1 MMSMSPD
8 LAPSASSPAAQR
20 ALTRHLS
27 VVACV
32 GVAVVGT
39 LLAQAPGGAQG
50 RPATRPAGLAA
61 KASTQWEDYGGG
73 PDSSKFVDLSQI
85 TPANV
90 AGLKVAWTYPV
101 GDNNVY
107 QFNPIV
113 VGSTM
118 YVLAKNQ
125 SLVALDATTGKELW
139 IHAGLRGIARRG
151 LNYWESPDGK
161 DRRLLFQINNN
172 LQAIDAAT
180 GKSILTFGTN
190 GIVDL
195 REGIGRDKALVGRV
209 QSATP
214 GKIFENLLLLGSAP
228 GEGYVSAP
236 GTLRAYDVVTG
247 KMVWAFHTVPHPG
260 EEGYET
266 WPKDA
271 WKYVGGA
278 NTWGEISVDARRGIA
293 YFPTGSPTYDYYG
306 ADRIGSNLYA
316 NSLIALDARTGKR
329 RWHYQVVHHD
339 LWDYDLTSAPQLITV
354 THQGKRIDA
363 VAQAAKHGFLFV
375 FDRETGKP
383 LWPIEERPI
392 PKSDMPGEQTWPTQP
407 FPTKPAPFARQ
418 QMTVDDLTPL
428 FLTDTERAEWVERL
442 KKAKSGLF
450 APLSTEH
457 ETVAV
462 PGAVGGANW
471 GNTAANPAKGL
482 FYVISS
488 DFPSFYRLSDT
499 PPNPSPAA
507 IARNV
512 PADQRGRA
520 LYSTTCQSCHG
531 ADRNGTPTAPA
542 LLGLGA
548 RAKYDDFRQVVLVGR
563 GHMPAFPATDDESM
577 RALWGFITDNLPAAR
592 PGGGPGAT
600 TAAPPAMP
608 DGPVVAS
615 GGAPGG
621 LDVRPGPGF
630 RPGGAPYPEGA
641 DAPKVRYYTGY
652 GLGFPYIM
660 KGRWSQITAYDL
672 NTGAIKWQKP
682 LGVDRMAAAL
692 GATDTGVPRGG
703 QRVGMIVTSNGLL
716 FATALDGHVRAY
728 DAENGNVLWTGDLP
742 RSPEGLPAMYSVNG
756 RQYLVVCATT
766 AFSWGN
772 NAREGGPPTPAVGD
786 SGAPGAYVVFALPE
800 RPSAASAQ

>member
-1 MMSMSPD
+1 MMSPD
-8 LAPSASSPAAQR
+8 FAPSGSVPAAQR
-20 ALTRHLS
+20 ALTRHVA

-39 LLAQAPGGAQG
+39 LLAQVPGRAQE
-50 RPATRPAGLAA
+50 RRATRPASHTA
-61 KASTQWEDYGGG
+61 KASSHWEDYGGG
-73 PDSSKFVDLSQI
+73 PDSSKFVDLTQI

-90 AGLKVAWTYPV
+90 AGLTVAWTYPV
-101 GDNNVY
+101 GDNSVY

-113 VGSTM
+113 VGATM

-151 LNYWESPDGK
+151 INYWESPDGK
-161 DRRLLFQINNN
+161 DRRLIFQINNN

-228 GEGYVSAP
+228 GEGYLSAP

-247 KMVWAFHTVPHPG
+247 ALAWKFHTIPQPG
-260 EEGYET
+260 EDGYET

-316 NSLIALDARTGKR
+316 NSLLALDARTGKR
-329 RWHYQVVHHD
+329 LWHYQVVHHD
-339 LWDYDLTSAPQLITV
+339 LWDYDLTAAPQLVTV
-354 THQGKRIDA
+354 KHGGKTIDA
-363 VAQAAKHGFLFV
+363 VALAAKHGFLFA
-375 FDRETGKP
+375 FDRVTGKP

-392 PKSDMPGEQTWPTQP
+392 PKSAMPGEQTWPTQP
-407 FPTKPAPFARQ
+407 FPTRPAPFARQ

-428 FLTDTERAEWVERL
+428 FLTDGERAEWVERL

-482 FYVISS
+482 VYVISN
-488 DFPSFYRLSDT
+488 DFPSFYKLSET
-499 PPNPSPAA
+499 PANLTPGA
-507 IARNV
+507 IARNL
-512 PADQRGRA
+512 PPDQRGRV
-520 LYSTTCQSCHG
+520 LYSQTCQACHG
-531 ADRNGTPTAPA
+531 AERNGTPTGPT

-548 RAKYDDFRQVVLVGR
+548 RLKFDDFRQVVLVGR

-577 RALWGFITDNLPAAR
+577 RALWGFITDNPAAAR
-592 PGGGPGAT
+592 PGGGPGAP
-600 TAAPPAMP
+600 AANTPAATP
-608 DGPVVAS
+608 DGPVVAT

-621 LDVRPGPGF
+621 LEVRPGPGF
-630 RPGGAPYPEGA
+630 RSGGAPYPDGVET
-641 DAPKVRYYTGY
+641 PKTRYYTGY

-660 KGRWSQITAYDL
+660 NGRWAQITAYDL

-682 LGVDRMAAAL
+682 LGVDKMAAES
-692 GATDTGVPRGG
+692 GATDTGVVRGG
-703 QRVGMIVTSNGLL
+703 QRMGMVVTSTGLL
-716 FATALDGHVRAY
+716 FATAKDGHVRAY
-728 DAENGNVLWTGDLP
+728 DAETGDVLWTGDLP
-742 RSPEGLPAMYSVNG
+742 RGAEALPAMYAIDG
-756 RQYLVVCATT
+756 RQYLVICATT
-766 AFSWGN
+766 NLTSGKSS
-772 NAREGGPPTPAVGD
+772 REGGPWTPADGEPK
-786 SGAPGAYVVFALPE
+786 GPGAYVVFALPANSA
-800 RPSAASAQ
+800 PSSAQR

>member
-1 MMSMSPD
+1 MTSSD
-8 LAPSASSPAAQR
+8 RAPSFSR
-20 ALTRHLS
+20 ALT
-27 VVACV
+27 V
-32 GVAVVGT
+32 GAIVLFAAT
-39 LLAQAPGGAQG
+39 LALVSTTAQERRAPV
-50 RPATRPAGLAA
+50 AA
-61 KASTQWEDYGGG
+61 KASAQWEDYGGG
-73 PDSSKFVDLSQI
+73 PDSSKFVDLTQI
-85 TPANV
+85 TPQNV
-90 AGLKVAWTYPV
+90 GGLTVAWSYPV
-101 GDNNVY
+101 GDGNVY

-125 SLVALDATTGKELW
+125 SLVALDATTGKEIW
-139 IHAGLRGIARRG
+139 IHANLRGIARRG
-151 LNYWESPDGK
+151 INYWESPDGK
-161 DRRLLFQINNN
+161 DARLIFQINNN
-172 LQAIDAAT
+172 LQAIDART

-190 GIVDL
+190 GLVDL
-195 REGIGRDKALVGRV
+195 RDGIGRDRALVGRV

-214 GKIFENLLLLGSAP
+214 GRVFENLLLLGSAP
-228 GEGYVSAP
+228 GEGYLSAP

-247 KMVWAFHTVPHPG
+247 KMVWAFHTVPQPG

-271 WKYVGGA
+271 WKYIGGA
-278 NTWGEISVDARRGIA
+278 NTWGEISVDTRRGIA

-316 NSLIALDARTGKR
+316 NCLLALDARTGKR
-329 RWHYQVVHHD
+329 LWHFQVVHHD

-354 THQGKRIDA
+354 RHDGKTVDA
-363 VAQAAKHGFLFV
+363 VAQAGKNGFLYV
-375 FDRETGKP
+375 FDRVSGKP

-392 PKSDMPGEQTWPTQP
+392 PKSSMPGEQTWATQP

-418 QMTVDDLTPL
+418 SMTEADLTPL
-428 FLTDTERAEWVERL
+428 FLTPQERTEWTARL
-442 KKAKSGLF
+442 KAAAHGLF

-471 GNTAANPAKGL
+471 GNTAAYPAKGL

-499 PPNPSPAA
+499 PPNLSPAS
-507 IARNV
+507 ITRNV

-520 LYSTTCQSCHG
+520 LYSTVCQACHG
-531 ADRNGTPTAPA
+531 ADRGGTPTAPA
-542 LLGLGA
+542 LLGLGT
-548 RAKYDDFRQVVLVGR
+548 RVKYDDFRQVVLVGR
-563 GHMPAFPATDDESM
+563 GHMPAFPSIDDDAM
-577 RALWGFITDNLPAAR
+577 RPLWGYITDNPAAAR
-592 PGGGPGAT
+592 PGAA
-600 TAAPPAMP
+600 AAPAAAP

-630 RPGGAPYPEGA
+630 RPGGAPYPEGV

-652 GLGFPYIM
+652 GLSYPYIM
-660 KGRWSQITAYDL
+660 NGRWSQITAYDL
-672 NTGAIKWQKP
+672 NTGVIKWQKP
-682 LGVDRMAAAL
+682 LGVDRMAAGL

-703 QRVGMIVTSNGLL
+703 QRTSLIVTSNGLL
-716 FATALDGHVRAY
+716 FATALDGHVRAF
-728 DAENGNVLWTGDLP
+728 DAETGNVLWTGDLP
-742 RSPEGLPAMYSVNG
+742 RSPEGIPAMYAVNG

-766 AFSWGN
+766 ALSWGN
-772 NAREGGPPTPAVGD
+772 NSREGGPATPADGD
-786 SGAPGAYVVFALPE
+786 PGAYVVFALPE
-800 RPSAASAQ
+800 RRAPGSAQ